1 MMFCSHCGA
10 TVREA
15 GHYCSICGTRVGAPE
30 PGPLARIQTI
40 TSGRPKAAEETP
52 IQRGF
57 GQMFGIDPRIAAVM
71 FVLDAMLNA
80 GEIASMGLL
89 VPVSLVAGIVLGF
102 VTYRAQRNWYG
113 DDKESAKIKALIV
126 GLLTAIP
133 TPLPEILYLPFGIV
147 GFFHNLRK
155 KKIADAYYSAS
166 V

>member
-30 PGPLARIQTI
+30 PGPLARIQTVN
-40 TSGRPKAAEETP
+40 SGRPRAAEEPTVS
-52 IQRGF
+52 RGF
-57 GQMFGIDPRIAAVM
+57 GQMFGIDPRIAVVM
-71 FVLDAMLNA
+71 LVLDAMLNA

-89 VPVSLVAGIVLGF
+89 VPVSLAAGVVLGY
-102 VTYRAQRNWYG
+102 VTYRAQRKWYG

-147 GFFHNLRK
+147 GFFHNLRR
-155 KKIADAYYSAS
+155 KKIGDAYSPS

>member
-1 MMFCSHCGA
+1 MMFCSHCDA

-15 GHYCSICGTRVGAPE
+15 GHYCSICGTRAGAPE
-30 PGPLARIQTI
+30 PGPLARIQKVN
-40 TSGRPKAAEETP
+40 SGRPGATDEP
-52 IQRGF
+52 PVSRSF
-57 GQMFGIDPRIAAVM
+57 GQMFGIDLRIAIVM

-89 VPVSLVAGIVLGF
+89 VPVSLVAGVVLGYI
-102 VTYRAQRNWYG
+102 TYRAQMNWYG
-113 DDKESAKIKALIV
+113 DDKESAKIKAVIV

-147 GFFHNLRK
+147 GFFHNLRR
-155 KKIADAYYSAS
+155 KKIDHTYSPS

>member
-1 MMFCSHCGA
+1 MMFCTHCGA

-15 GHYCSICGTRVGAPE
+15 GHYCSICGTRTGAPE
-30 PGPLARIQTI
+30 RGSSLARIEAVN
-40 TSGRPKAAEETP
+40 SGHPRATDEPTVS
-52 IQRGF
+52 RGF
-57 GQMFGIDPRIAAVM
+57 GQMFGIDPRIAILM

-89 VPVSLVAGIVLGF
+89 VPVSLVAGVVLGF
-102 VTYRAQRNWYG
+102 VTYRAQRKWYG
-113 DDKESAKIKALIV
+113 DDQESAKIKALIV

-147 GFFHNLRK
+147 GFFHNLRR
-155 KKIADAYYSAS
+155 KKISNAYSPS

>member
-1 MMFCSHCGA
+1 MLFCTHCGA

-15 GHYCSICGTRVGAPE
+15 GYYCSICGTRTSVPK
-30 PGPLARIQTI
+30 PGPLARIQI
-40 TSGRPKAAEETP
+40 VNSGHPRAADEP
-52 IQRGF
+52 PVSRGF
-57 GQMFGIDPRIAAVM
+57 GQMFGIDPRIAILM

-89 VPVSLVAGIVLGF
+89 VPVSMVAGVVLGF
-102 VTYRAQRNWYG
+102 VTYRAQRRWYG
-113 DDKESAKIKALIV
+113 DDKESAKIKAMIV

-147 GFFHNLRK
+147 GFFHNLRR
-155 KKIADAYYSAS
+155 KKIGDAYSPS